1 MKQKLENCMKEQLKR
16 TDQLQRLLASPIRED
31 IKVGTARKL
40 VEQGAELFA
49 VELSIVTDCILSAV
63 RKRELALLQFII
75 EDTFGCR
82 GITSS
87 SGAIDVSAPEFED
100 GMWLRHDEIVDTPKA
115 AMQRAVAAIICDGD
129 LADFLETCDDE
140 VGLPF
145 PRSC

>member
-1 MKQKLENCMKEQLKR
+1 MKEKLENCMKEKLKR

-49 VELSIVTDCILSAV
+49 VELSVVTDCMLSAV

-75 EDTFGCR
+75 EDIFGCR

-100 GMWLRHDEIVDTPKA
+100 GMLLRQDEVVDTPKA

-129 LADFLETCDDE
+129 LADFLETRDHG
-140 VGLPF
+140 VGSPLPKAF
-145 PRSC
+145 